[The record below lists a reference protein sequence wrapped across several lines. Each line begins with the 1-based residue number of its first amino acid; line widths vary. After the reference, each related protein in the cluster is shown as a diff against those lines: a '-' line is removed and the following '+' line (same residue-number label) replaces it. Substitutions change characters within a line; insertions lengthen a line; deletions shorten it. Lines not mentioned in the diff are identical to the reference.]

1 MSSSLQI
8 GNVCLGAAIYVD
20 FANGTMTDS
29 ELITVSEAAELSG
42 YTPQHVRLLI
52 RQGLINARRAGGI
65 WLIEASSLQAYI
77 DKAPKP
83 GPKPDRSDD

>member
-1 MSSSLQI
+1 
-8 GNVCLGAAIYVD
+8 
-20 FANGTMTDS
+20 MTDS

-65 WLIEASSLQAYI
+65 WLIEASSLRNYI
-77 DKAPKP
+77 ENAPKP
-83 GPKPDRSDD
+83 GPKPEASEE